1 MQDLLSNPNAISYFM
16 KCKLFL
22 ITLALLPL
30 VPVIA
35 QTRQQT
41 ENLYTF
47 ARLYGVKH
55 MHKKSRGSDSLPL
68 PQGTNNTI
76 FFNPNR

>member
-1 MQDLLSNPNAISYFM
+1 MQDILSNPNAISYFM

-22 ITLALLPL
+22 IVLALLPM

-47 ARLYGVKH
+47 ARLYGYVRH
-55 MHKKSRGSDSLPL
+55 FHPSDAAAVADWDNLAIY
-68 PQGTNNTI
+68 GA
-76 FFNPNR
+76 REA